1 MPFKFENKPFKKKLP
16 LYKIYLDDDKK
27 YLDMLSDNEKFEEI
41 KKFNHKITE
50 KQYILSDEG
59 IYLKQHNK
67 INKVEY
73 EDISV
78 SFNVLILD
86 DNIKK
91 IFIDKSKEIISE
103 QVYQIPFNHHLLN
116 QEINIFSVHE
126 KSDVKLIVIKQNN
139 EIVDLYFELSEDF
152 EHLFI
157 KEDIFTLLLEEN

>member
-59 IYLKQHNK
+59 IYLRQNNK
-67 INKVEY
+67 ISRIEY
-73 EDISV
+73 EDVPII
-78 SFNVLILD
+78 FNVLILD

-91 IFIDKSKEIISE
+91 IFIDKSNENISE

-116 QEINIFSVHE
+116 REINIFSVHE